1 MVNFEIEL
9 IVKDTAK
16 MVAWPSGFAD
26 YAWKIGDNH
35 INDAKSAKRRLRCLQ
50 PYQALARE
58 IQRVAGA
65 GLGHFH
71 DLGVHVEAGGTA
83 EGDFLVSAAELQAAI
98 FGESNTRRDRG
109 EGRRAARGCGGSWN
123 RA

>member
-1 MVNFEIEL
+1 M
-9 IVKDTAK
+9 
-16 MVAWPSGFAD
+16 G
-26 YAWKIGDNH
+26 
-35 INDAKSAKRRLRCLQ
+35 LQ
-50 PYQALARE
+50 PYQSLARE

-71 DLGVHVEAGGTA
+71 DLGVHVEAGGAA
-83 EGDFLVSAAELQAAI
+83 EGDFLVSAAELQAAV

-109 EGRRAARGCGGSWN
+109 AGRRAARGCGGSPN